1 MHRNLIAEQLEP
13 ALRESL
19 EAPRLR
25 LLGLDGERPA
35 CDERREPWIP
45 IKYGPAH
52 PDDWFGVVPATARF
66 ERSPRMAPERLGL
79 VVKVNPRAGLARN
92 LIPWII
98 AQQNIKL
105 DRPYWEYRSAAESDH
120 TGDRE
125 HHVYRVSA
133 KETPSLRAVL
143 PRYYGSA
150 MDLTT
155 GEHALFLEFI
165 TDVSRLDA
173 TGAAADWPA
182 AAIDDALRALA
193 KWQAAFWA
201 ADESRLA
208 WAGPRPTTADMIADE
223 TLWYGL
229 VNDAHARFPHII
241 TEKIWRRRRA
251 LIESIQDWHG
261 IKDELPATLVH
272 NDFNQR
278 NVGFRPGVLVLDWE
292 LAERNTAHRDIVEM
306 LTFVL
311 PTATDR
317 AQIDNHIETHRAA
330 LVAAGASTGVERDI
344 WIEGFRCELK
354 VEAINRVGLQLLFA
368 AKFPLA
374 YLDRINAT
382 IEHLLDL
389 YG

>member
-120 TGDRE
+120 TGHRE
-125 HHVYRVSA
+125 HHVYGVSA

-143 PRYYGSA
+143 HRYYGSA
-150 MDLTT
+150 TDLTT
-155 GEHALFLEFI
+155 GEHALLLEF
-165 TDVSRLDA
+165 
-173 TGAAADWPA
+173 
-182 AAIDDALRALA
+182 
-193 KWQAAFWA
+193 
-201 ADESRLA
+201 
-208 WAGPRPTTADMIADE
+208 
-223 TLWYGL
+223 
-229 VNDAHARFPHII
+229 
-241 TEKIWRRRRA
+241 
-251 LIESIQDWHG
+251 
-261 IKDELPATLVH
+261 
-272 NDFNQR
+272 
-278 NVGFRPGVLVLDWE
+278 VLDWE
-292 LAERNTAHRDIVEM
+292 LAECNTAHRDIVEM

-330 LVAAGASTGVERDI
+330 LVAAGASRGVERDI

-382 IEHLLDL
+382 IAHLLDL